1 MPHAHVGGSGGTP
14 AVGDPGGAPA
24 VGDPGGAPAVG
35 DPSGAPAAG
44 DPRRA
49 PPPSRDLA
57 RGANLLGAVS
67 LAVADRIRAAAERG
81 AAQGGSAPA
90 ALVSLAGYLDGSPID
105 AVRGPL
111 GLTHSATVR
120 VVDRLVAAGLAR
132 RREGPDRRSVAVELT
147 QAGRGAA
154 AEAARAR
161 AEALEEALAAL
172 DPGERAELARLHA
185 KVLATL
191 TDGRATAGHICRL
204 CDSHACGHEEG
215 RCPVTQAADAAEAR
229 REQAERAGA

>member
-1 MPHAHVGGSGGTP
+1 VQGG
-14 AVGDPGGAPA
+14 PGGA
-24 VGDPGGAPAVG
+24 GPGE
-35 DPSGAPAAG
+35 
-44 DPRRA
+44 
-49 PPPSRDLA
+49 LA

-67 LAVADRIRAAAERG
+67 LAVSDRVRAAVEGG

-90 ALVSLAGYLDGSPID
+90 ALVSLATYLDGSPID

-132 RREGPDRRSVAVELT
+132 RREGTDRRSVAVELSRD
-147 QAGRGAA
+147 GHRAA
-154 AEAARAR
+154 AAAVRAR
-161 AEALEEALAAL
+161 AEALEEALSDL
-172 DPGERAELARLHA
+172 DPEERKELARLHA
-185 KVLATL
+185 KILGTL
-191 TDGRATAGHICRL
+191 TDGRAAAGRICRL

-229 REQAERAGA
+229 AAG

>member
-1 MPHAHVGGSGGTP
+1 MRHAHDRGAAEGGI
-14 AVGDPGGAPA
+14 
-24 VGDPGGAPAVG
+24 
-35 DPSGAPAAG
+35 AG
-44 DPRRA
+44 RDGRPRPR
-49 PPPSRDLA
+49 

-67 LAVADRIRAAAERG
+67 LAVADRVRAAAERG

-147 QAGRGAA
+147 PAGRSAA
-154 AEAARAR
+154 AAAVQAR
-161 AEALEEALAAL
+161 AEALEEALAGARS
-172 DPGERAELARLHA
+172 RASGRSSPACTRRCS
-185 KVLATL
+185 ATL
-191 TDGRATAGHICRL
+191 TDGRAAAGHICRL

-215 RCPVTQAADAAEAR
+215 RCPVTQAADAAE
-229 REQAERAGA
+229 QRAAAGSAPAAQHEAAAG

>member
-1 MPHAHVGGSGGTP
+1 MQHAHENGE
-14 AVGDPGGAPA
+14 
-24 VGDPGGAPAVG
+24 
-35 DPSGAPAAG
+35 
-44 DPRRA
+44 R
-49 PPPSRDLA
+49 PPEEDLA

-67 LAVADRIRAAAERG
+67 LAISDRIRAAAERG

-90 ALVSLAGYLDGSPID
+90 ALVSLATYLDGSPID

-120 VVDRLVAAGLAR
+120 LVDRLVAAGLAR

-147 QAGRGAA
+147 PAGHKAA

-161 AEALEEALAAL
+161 AEALEEALAGL
-172 DPGERAELARLHA
+172 DAGERAELARLHG
-185 KVLATL
+185 KGLGTL

-204 CDSHACGHEEG
+204 CDSYACGHWEG
-215 RCPVTQAADAAEAR
+215 RCPVTEAADAAEEEA
-229 REQAERAGA
+229 A

>member
-1 MPHAHVGGSGGTP
+1 MRHAHVGEP
-14 AVGDPGGAPA
+14 GDP
-24 VGDPGGAPAVG
+24 
-35 DPSGAPAAG
+35 PSA
-44 DPRRA
+44 
-49 PPPSRDLA
+49 RDLA
-57 RGANLLGAVS
+57 RGANLLGSVA
-67 LAVADRIRAAAERG
+67 LAVGDRLRASVEQG

-132 RREGPDRRSVAVELT
+132 RREGSDRRSVAVELT
-147 QAGRGAA
+147 PAGRSAA
-154 AEAARAR
+154 AEALRAR
-161 AEALEEALAAL
+161 REALEEALAGL

-191 TDGRATAGHICRL
+191 TDGRAAAGHICRL

-229 REQAERAGA
+229 AAGGPAPA